1 MMAKKADIYQAKESF
16 VTMLDDEQVAV
27 SKGDLVRTGHP
38 LLKGRD
44 ELFEPAEGYI
54 RFDVEEATAAP
65 GRKRGDTQ
73 KDEDEE

>member
-27 SKGDLVRTGHP
+27 SKGDLVRAGHP

-44 ELFEPAEGYI
+44 ELFEPAEGYV

-65 GRKRGDTQ
+65 GRKRGDTE
-73 KDEDEE
+73 KDED